1 MNLNVKLGPLAI
13 IRRSTKVILDK
24 RFQHRF
30 QVQFQWLK
38 WGKSTV
44 LLSSHA
50 KSYDSSDRFEK
61 SGEKRV
67 ELEWTADSAN
77 MTE

>member
-30 QVQFQWLK
+30 QVQFQ
-38 WGKSTV
+38 
-44 LLSSHA
+44 
-50 KSYDSSDRFEK
+50 
-61 SGEKRV
+61 
-67 ELEWTADSAN
+67 
-77 MTE
+77 